1 MSSNGSA
8 ADDYPASRIPWVFL
22 ALGLGI
28 SAAVVFFLIIA
39 GATEPFGGATTRF
52 VPSVPEVRGPAPG
65 VQAVLVLVALVS
77 AGFAVSLRP
86 RSPLVLLGAAA
97 TAHLGRLGLDPSW
110 DSARMVVGILAV
122 LALAGSV
129 IVLLPMVGRRVV
141 VSALIVFH
149 FGAIAVAV
157 MRSLPQ
163 NTPWLANQLHMRVYH
178 PYQDALYLVNAYHYY
193 APDPGDPYL
202 LWFCI
207 EYEDH
212 SKRWVKVPDRKT
224 DAKDPLSLEFYRRLP
239 LGDHI
244 QSQTSVGI
252 VPEDIAYAR
261 LWAGRRKLIP
271 LKPSFPAA
279 LQYRPLSPRGA
290 RLLVSF
296 VRFVA
301 REFPNERDPTLPV
314 IDIKA
319 YGVIH
324 SMLTPGDVASKRDP
338 LDKTLFQPFFLGEFD
353 AQGSL
358 NDPKDPFLYW
368 HIPIYI
374 GTQPKPVKDDEVFR
388 VFLPQAEESEGE
400 KELVD
405 CLRTHAGSDP
415 WGDR

>member
-39 GATEPFGGATTRF
+39 GATEPFGGATNRF
-52 VPSVPEVRGPAPG
+52 VPSVPEVRGPAPE
-65 VQAVLVLVALVS
+65 VQALLVLVALVS

-86 RSPLVLLGAAA
+86 RSALMLLGAAA

-129 IVLLPMVGRRVV
+129 IVLLPMVGRRAV

-163 NTPWLANQLHMRVYH
+163 NTPWLADQLHMRVYH
-178 PYQDALYLVNAYHYY
+178 PYQTSLYLVNAYHYY

-212 SKRWVKVPDRKT
+212 SRRWVKVPDRKA

-244 QSQTSVGI
+244 QQSTSVGI
-252 VPEDIAYAR
+252 LPDDTRNAR
-261 LWAGRRKLIP
+261 QFGGQMKGIP
-271 LKPSFPAA
+271 LSPSVAAA

-290 RLLVSF
+290 RQLVSF

-301 REFPNERDPTLPV
+301 REFPNELDPNLPV
-314 IDIKA
+314 IGIKV

-324 SMLTPGDVASKRDP
+324 SMLTPGDVANKRDP

-353 AQGSL
+353 AQGNL
-358 NDPKDPFLYW
+358 KDRNDPFLYW
-368 HIPIYI
+368 HIPICM
-374 GTQPKPVKDDEVFR
+374 GQKPERLDEVPLAEKAGQFR
-388 VFLPQAEESEGE
+388 AAAI
-400 KELVD
+400 ELVD
-405 CLRTHAGSDP
+405 CLKVHAGSDP
-415 WGDR
+415 WGDE